1 MSKKHCFQH
10 LSRFSFSHFS
20 IIFQPDGRASQISGP
35 LSSRSETKLK
45 GWSLNTREVR
55 CQLPPTLRDQIR
67 LPTGTCLLPHF
78 PLFTFTRNP
87 VIPAANHS
95 SDLMHMCRRICNF
108 IGLLCFSI
116 PRNPG
121 SVVLVVMRNSEG
133 KGIPHLWLEYCLGS
147 PKQTFSSPGVN

>member
-20 IIFQPDGRASQISGP
+20 IIFQPDGRALQISHP

-67 LPTGTCLLPHF
+67 LPTGTCLLPIF
-78 PLFTFTRNP
+78 PYLLLPGFTDTSGQSQHR
-87 VIPAANHS
+87 S
-95 SDLMHMCRRICNF
+95 SAHVQRDLQFHWSS
-108 IGLLCFSI
+108 LFSI

-121 SVVLVVMRNSEG
+121 SVVLVVLRSLED
-133 KGIPHLWLEYCLGS
+133 KGIPYLWLEYCLGS
-147 PKQTFSSPGVN
+147 PKQTFS